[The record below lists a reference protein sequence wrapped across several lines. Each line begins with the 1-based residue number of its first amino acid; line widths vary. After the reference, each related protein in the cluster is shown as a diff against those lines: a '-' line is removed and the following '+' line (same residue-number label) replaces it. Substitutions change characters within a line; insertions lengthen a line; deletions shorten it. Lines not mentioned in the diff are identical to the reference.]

1 MALQVWL
8 PLNGNLNNQGL
19 WDTTFTNDNTTT
31 ITSSTGKVTSNC
43 YQRATKLTNGLIKS
57 SGTINLN
64 NDFSMCCWAYVMDT
78 VGDTANGLISNHSY
92 VDNTGC
98 GITVKQV
105 STSDYRISCNT
116 GNGSSRTFNTYYG
129 KTNIKNAWH
138 HLCLTYNKVTK
149 VLRLFV
155 NGIEEYTLTNYT
167 NASKSD
173 YILLFDWS
181 TTFTSNSYRPACKLN
196 DVRIYDHC
204 LSQKEIKELSKGLCL
219 HYKLSNQ
226 YEMNVKNLYSGE
238 TAKGSDSYRN
248 GITKT
253 QNPDGSYKYI
263 LNYTGVGSNNWPASG
278 FPAFNFTANKKYL
291 YSVKVKCNS
300 TTGNFTFNFRP
311 SRCGNDYAAGK
322 DNVLVNDGTWHEYY
336 YVQTIPSTLSGTAST
351 TPSPRLEF
359 YTSNLNGNGTSY
371 KFDIDIKDC
380 LITETNNY
388 IPFIDNSM
396 TSNSV
401 TDCSGYGNDGTIN
414 GTLTYSNDTPRYE
427 GSTFISS
434 GGILGSRK
442 FPDNVESITLSA
454 WVKSSNIAS
463 QDILGNWENGGCGIY
478 INSSKK
484 AVFEYFDGSAY
495 KTCIGTTML
504 QNDTW
509 YFITCVFSYADKKAY
524 IYVNGILETSAV
536 VSTYIRIGGA
546 TNVPMS
552 IGNPSSTT
560 VGNITNYYVSDAR
573 VYATALSAEDV
584 KALYNTPISIDN
596 HKNLHCMELEQTN
609 NQTSFCKSGVAKME
623 LLPIPEYTY
632 TCQSAKTIKIWES
645 GSQLKLNDVH
655 KIRVIFRSRGDGT
668 PTSSKC
674 SSISCAMFESS
685 WKWSVNT
692 IWWSS
697 ATAYSNIGKIIDYTG
712 SLTINS
718 TMTSTTT
725 NIAITLYWLIQS
737 YYGNGSDN
745 QTHDLYYYKYWNAT
759 TGEVY
764 AQGGTPEYDR
774 ITTNDFMEI

>member
-19 WDTTFTNDNTTT
+19 EPSSFIKRGSKGWSKGKVTEKCFGNSSQT
-31 ITSSTGKVTSNC
+31 TSSTATDCIYTVTTHKWTKNFSVAFWASLPP
-43 YQRATKLTNGLIKS
+43 YDPAYPGYIFTEGRADAGDYGFGVRMYS
-57 SGTINLN
+57 SGVSCCFGNLVLTIQIPSKDSTYNWHHISMVVDDNSKMTVYLDGIEN
-64 NDFSMCCWAYVMDT
+64 TSGTPSVLPTYTTDTGLCIGCFYYNNSFIYQILGFVNDF
-78 VGDTANGLISNHSY
+78 
-92 VDNTGC
+92 
-98 GITVKQV
+98 
-105 STSDYRISCNT
+105 
-116 GNGSSRTFNTYYG
+116 
-129 KTNIKNAWH
+129 
-138 HLCLTYNKVTK
+138 
-149 VLRLFV
+149 RL
-155 NGIEEYTLTNYT
+155 
-167 NASKSD
+167 
-173 YILLFDWS
+173 
-181 TTFTSNSYRPACKLN
+181 
-196 DVRIYDHC
+196 YDHC

-238 TAKGSDSYRN
+238 TAKGSDSYRS
-248 GITKT
+248 GIIKT

-263 LNYTGVGSNNWPASG
+263 LNYTGVGSNYWPAIC

-311 SRCGNDYAAGK
+311 SRCNNDYAACK
-322 DNVLVNDGTWHEYY
+322 DNVLVNDGKWHEYY

-380 LITETNNY
+380 LITETDNY

-401 TDCSGYGNDGTIN
+401 TDCSGYGNDGTIS

-427 GSTFISS
+427 GSSYLTDSESCIKSGDLSKISPSGIFTFNIWFKKLTGIWSS
-434 GGILGSRK
+434 KTWETILGGPSGFEIESKLGSTTNNYIHPYNWGGGNVSTPNSYSIPYNLDTWNMLTMVRTASDTKFYLNGELKVTGTAGTIPSGDYFLGAWRDSVSQNYRGIL
-442 FPDNVESITLSA
+442 
-454 WVKSSNIAS
+454 
-463 QDILGNWENGGCGIY
+463 
-478 INSSKK
+478 
-484 AVFEYFDGSAY
+484 
-495 KTCIGTTML
+495 
-504 QNDTW
+504 
-509 YFITCVFSYADKKAY
+509 
-524 IYVNGILETSAV
+524 
-536 VSTYIRIGGA
+536 
-546 TNVPMS
+546 
-552 IGNPSSTT
+552 
-560 VGNITNYYVSDAR
+560 SDAR
-573 VYATALSAEDV
+573 IYATALSAEDV

-596 HKNLHCMELEQTN
+596 HKNLHCMEIEQTN

-623 LLPIPEYTY
+623 LLPIPTITEKCAGNNYTK
-632 TCQSAKTIKIWES
+632 QLKIWAN

-674 SSISCAMFESS
+674 SSIGCIMYESS
-685 WKWSVNT
+685 WKWSVNP

-697 ATAYSNIGKIIDYTG
+697 TAAYNNIGKIIDYTG
-712 SLTINS
+712 SLTVNS

-725 NIAITLYWLIQS
+725 NIPILLFWIIQNGWAN
-737 YYGNGSDN
+737 GNDN

-764 AQGGTPEYDR
+764 AESGTPEYDR
-774 ITTNDFMEI
+774 ITTNDFMEV